1 MEDLGNDEQLALLI
15 ALKKR
20 LEPIV
25 REREG
30 IARQALLEVYGETG
44 CDRRP
49 ICVDNEKVGEV
60 GISFTKAQAMI
71 DPAREGE
78 ALDFL
83 EQLGLVEKVPAKG
96 WQDAFALVGGDV
108 VHKESGEICDF
119 LIWDERR
126 AKGAA
131 IRGCKPADVTAAF
144 HGRLDP
150 GYVGMLLEGGSD
162 A

>member
-1 MEDLGNDEQLALLI
+1 MDDLTNDERLALLV
-15 ALKKR
+15 AFKKQ
-20 LEPIV
+20 LEPLV
-25 REREG
+25 KECEG
-30 IARQALLEVYGETG
+30 VARQALLEVCAETG

-49 ICVDNEKVGEV
+49 ILVDGEKVGEV
-60 GISFTKAQAMI
+60 GVSYTKAQAMI

-78 ALDFL
+78 AVDFL
-83 EQLGLVEKVPAKG
+83 EKLGLVDKVPSKG

-119 LIWDERR
+119 LMWDERR

-131 IRGCKPADVTAAF
+131 VRGCKPADVTAAF